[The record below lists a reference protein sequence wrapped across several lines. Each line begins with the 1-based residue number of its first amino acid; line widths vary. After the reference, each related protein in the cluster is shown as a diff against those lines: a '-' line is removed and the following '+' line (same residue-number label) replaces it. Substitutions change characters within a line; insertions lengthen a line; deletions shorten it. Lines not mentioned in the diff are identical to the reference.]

1 MSISTLIRPDEQVI
15 PDDAVSFLE
24 DAEWH
29 DPDWREAM
37 AEALNKACTPI
48 PCPDLDP
55 PNIVFTPK
63 PLLGDPDVAME
74 DVVALARK
82 AAHIVEQ
89 RGWTTG
95 SLVDSCGRVCAAG
108 AMNVASYGYPE
119 RFPWSLDATE
129 AEIMQHGIRKACEL
143 MLYRWLGGIPIEHWN
158 DGAVNEIV
166 AINYRLRS
174 PNSAADV
181 ASALRAFA
189 NDVEAGKV
197 TL

>member
-1 MSISTLIRPDEQVI
+1 VSISTLIRPDEQVI

-29 DPDWREAM
+29 DPDWRDAV

-48 PCPDLDP
+48 PCPDWMEAGQP
-55 PNIVFTPK
+55 PK
-63 PLLGDPDVAME
+63 LLGDPDVAME

-82 AAHIVEQ
+82 AAHVVEQ

-95 SLVDSCGRVCAAG
+95 SLVDSYDRVCAMG
-108 AMNVASYGYPE
+108 AVNIAAYGTPGPP
-119 RFPWSLDATE
+119 PWSLDVTE

-143 MLYRWLGGIPIEHWN
+143 MLYRWLGGIPVEHWN
-158 DGAVNEIV
+158 DGAVGMFHDET
-166 AINYRLRS
+166 RHPFRS
-174 PNSAADV
+174 PNGAADV
-181 ASALRAFA
+181 ALMLRAFA